1 MNFSYIYFLEI
12 VVSRADRSILSSK
25 ATLNS
30 VAFGVTLAELWQ
42 DGLSEERLV
51 ALGVERLEDLAEWH
65 DSLLSQSQ
73 LRNKL
78 LEGQLRDGLLLELL
92 ESQSNLLLL
101 TNLRELLELRE
112 LRNLLEDLL
121 EGLEDLLLLSEL
133 RELLEELSN
142 DSVLLLLEEQ
152 WDQLLEDLDLGN
164 TLLSDHSLLAEELWE
179 LLVEQIVVE
188 VANAADWVTADELGD
203 GLVVELGDWVS

>member
-1 MNFSYIYFLEI
+1 M
-12 VVSRADRSILSSK
+12 
-25 ATLNS
+25 
-30 VAFGVTLAELWQ
+30 

-51 ALGVERLEDLAEWH
+51 ALGLERLLDLAEWH

-78 LEGQLRDGLLLELL
+78 LEGQLRDDLLDGLLLLELL

-101 TNLRELLELRE
+101 SELRELLNLSE

-121 EGLEDLLLLSEL
+121 EGQGNLLLLSDL

-152 WDQLLEDLDLGN
+152 WDQLLEDLGIGN
-164 TLLSDHSLLAEELWE
+164 TLLSDETLLSDHSLLAEELWE
-179 LLVEQIVVE
+179 LLAEQIVVE

-203 GLVVELGDWVS
+203 GLVVELGDWES

>member
-1 MNFSYIYFLEI
+1 M
-12 VVSRADRSILSSK
+12 
-25 ATLNS
+25 
-30 VAFGVTLAELWQ
+30 

-51 ALGVERLEDLAEWH
+51 ALGLERLLDLAEWH

-78 LEGQLRDGLLLELL
+78 LEGQLRDDLLDGLLLLELL

-101 TNLRELLELRE
+101 SELRELLNLSE
-112 LRNLLEDLL
+112 LRNLLE
-121 EGLEDLLLLSEL
+121 GQGNLLLLSEL

-152 WDQLLEDLDLGN
+152 WDQLLEDLGIGN
-164 TLLSDHSLLAEELWE
+164 TLLSDETLLSDHSLLAEELWE
-179 LLVEQIVVE
+179 LLAEQIVVE

-203 GLVVELGDWVS
+203 GLVVELGDWES